1 MRSRALAVVLTLLS
15 LVAFA
20 GAISFIRTSEQRIVS
35 IRNAARAFDAGAR
48 QAASTIAEFDTD
60 AARASLAALRRMT
73 TTDAAAEA
81 LEEAAE
87 GAADLSDIAPVLER
101 VADARAAERR
111 AADEGETAQRNLEAV
126 VLGATAAVVVIVLLT
141 ITLAWPATP
150 ATDLLQAEAARP
162 DASAPTAPA
171 IAAPAVADYTTP
183 SAYTTARPTGP
194 ILRKAAELCTNL
206 GRVSDI
212 QELRSLVA
220 QTADVIDA
228 SGLIVWTS
236 TPGEKELRPAL
247 WHGYTDEM
255 MSRLPPLSK
264 SAENAAARAFRS
276 GQLQIVLARPGSSNG
291 AVVAP
296 LLTSNGCVGVV
307 SAEIR
312 GGGES
317 SESVQALAAIF
328 AAQLATVFPAPPQ
341 AIEERAPTG
350 TGGI

>member
-20 GAISFIRTSEQRIVS
+20 GAISLIRISEQRIVS
-35 IRNAARAFDAGAR
+35 IRNAARAFDAGTR
-48 QAASTIAEFDTD
+48 QAAAKIADYDTD
-60 AARASLAALRRMT
+60 GASASLVALRGIAT
-73 TTDAAAEA
+73 T
-81 LEEAAE
+81 EAAVRAIDE
-87 GAADLSDIAPVLER
+87 AASSAGDLSDIAPILDR
-101 VADARAAERR
+101 LADARTAERQTAEKGEAAE
-111 AADEGETAQRNLEAV
+111 RNLEAV

-141 ITLAWPATP
+141 ITLAWPETR
-150 ATDLLQAEAARP
+150 AEQVVPSDAVP
-162 DASAPTAPA
+162 SDASAATTA
-171 IAAPAVADYTTP
+171 AAMSEQATP

-194 ILRKAAELCTNL
+194 ILQKAAELCTNL
-206 GRVSDI
+206 GRVSDVA
-212 QELRSLVA
+212 ELRTLVGQA
-220 QTADVIDA
+220 ADVIDA

-236 TPGEKELRPAL
+236 APGEKELRAAL
-247 WHGYTDEM
+247 WHGYSDEM
-255 MSRLPPLSK
+255 LSRLPPLSK
-264 SAENAAARAFRS
+264 SADNAAARAFRS

-296 LLTSNGCVGVV
+296 LLTANGCVGVV

-341 AIEERAPTG
+341 SLEERAPTG
-350 TGGI
+350 TGGM

>member
-1 MRSRALAVVLTLLS
+1 MRSRALALVLTLLS

-20 GAISFIRTSEQRIVS
+20 GAISFIRTSELRIVS
-35 IRNAARAFDAGAR
+35 IRNATRAFDARAD
-48 QAASTIAEFDTD
+48 QAAVTIAEFDTD
-60 AARASLAALRRMT
+60 GASASLAALRRMAT
-73 TTDAAAEA
+73 TEVAAQA
-81 LEEAAE
+81 LEEAAA
-87 GAADLSDIAPVLER
+87 GDLSDIAPVLDH
-101 VADARAAERR
+101 VAEARAAERR
-111 AADEGETAQRNLEAV
+111 AADEAEAAQRNLEAV

-141 ITLAWPATP
+141 ITLAWPA
-150 ATDLLQAEAARP
+150 AADESVQADVVAS
-162 DASAPTAPA
+162 DASAIPPPT
-171 IAAPAVADYTTP
+171 IAAPGEADYTTP

-194 ILRKAAELCTNL
+194 ILRRAAELCTNL
-206 GRVSDI
+206 GRVSDV
-212 QELRSLVA
+212 QELRTLVA
-220 QTADVIDA
+220 QAADVIDA

-236 TPGEKELRPAL
+236 VPGEKELRPAL

>member
-1 MRSRALAVVLTLLS
+1 
-15 LVAFA
+15 
-20 GAISFIRTSEQRIVS
+20 
-35 IRNAARAFDAGAR
+35 
-48 QAASTIAEFDTD
+48 
-60 AARASLAALRRMT
+60 MT
-73 TTDAAAEA
+73 TTEAAAQA
-81 LEEAAE
+81 LEEAAA
-87 GAADLSDIAPVLER
+87 GATDLSDVAPVLER

-111 AADEGETAQRNLEAV
+111 AAEEGEAAQRNLEAV

-150 ATDLLQAEAARP
+150 AEESLQTDVVP
-162 DASAPTAPA
+162 SDTSATSPA
-171 IAAPAVADYTTP
+171 IAAPAVADYTTS

-206 GRVSDI
+206 GRVSDV
-212 QELRSLVA
+212 QELRTLVA
-220 QTADVIDA
+220 QAADVIDA
-228 SGLIVWTS
+228 TGLIIWTS

-341 AIEERAPTG
+341 AIEQRAPTG

>member
-35 IRNAARAFDAGAR
+35 IRNATRAFDAGAR
-48 QAASTIAEFDTD
+48 QAGATIAQFDTD
-60 AARASLAALRRMT
+60 GASASLAALRRMT
-73 TTDAAAEA
+73 TTEAAAQA
-81 LEEAAE
+81 LEEAAA

-111 AADEGETAQRNLEAV
+111 AADEGEAAQRNLEAV

-141 ITLAWPATP
+141 MTLAWPATP
-150 ATDLLQAEAARP
+150 AEELSQTDVAP
-162 DASAPTAPA
+162 SDGSAMPSPA
-171 IAAPAVADYTTP
+171 AAPAVADYTTS

-206 GRVSDI
+206 GRVSDVH
-212 QELRSLVA
+212 ELRTLVA
-220 QTADVIDA
+220 QAADVIDA
-228 SGLIVWTS
+228 TGLIIWTS

-341 AIEERAPTG
+341 AMEERAPTG

>member
-35 IRNAARAFDAGAR
+35 IRNAIRAFDAGAR
-48 QAASTIAEFDTD
+48 QAAATIAQYDTD
-60 AARASLAALRRMT
+60 GAGASLAALRRMT
-73 TTDAAAEA
+73 TTEASAQA
-81 LEEAAE
+81 LEEAAA
-87 GAADLSDIAPVLER
+87 GATDLSDVAPVLER

-111 AADEGETAQRNLEAV
+111 AAEEGEAAQRNLEAV

-141 ITLAWPATP
+141 ITLAWPA
-150 ATDLLQAEAARP
+150 
-162 DASAPTAPA
+162 ASAEESLQTDVVPSDTSATSPA
-171 IAAPAVADYTTP
+171 IAAPAVADYTTS

-206 GRVSDI
+206 GRVSDV
-212 QELRSLVA
+212 QELRTLVA
-220 QTADVIDA
+220 QAADVIDA
-228 SGLIVWTS
+228 TGLIIWTS
-236 TPGEKELRPAL
+236 IPGEKELRPTL

>member
-1 MRSRALAVVLTLLS
+1 M
-15 LVAFA
+15 
-20 GAISFIRTSEQRIVS
+20 S
-35 IRNAARAFDAGAR
+35 IRNAARAFDAGTR
-48 QAASTIAEFDTD
+48 QAAAKIADYDTD
-60 AARASLAALRRMT
+60 SASASLVALRGIATTEAAARAI
-73 TTDAAAEA
+73 DEAAAS
-81 LEEAAE
+81 
-87 GAADLSDIAPVLER
+87 AADLSDIAPILDR
-101 VADARAAERR
+101 VADARTAERQAAEKGE
-111 AADEGETAQRNLEAV
+111 AAERNLEAV

-141 ITLAWPATP
+141 ITLAWPETRAEQILP
-150 ATDLLQAEAARP
+150 ADDVPA
-162 DASAPTAPA
+162 DASATTA
-171 IAAPAVADYTTP
+171 AAASEQATP

-206 GRVSDI
+206 GRVSDVA
-212 QELRSLVA
+212 ELRTLVGQA
-220 QTADVIDA
+220 ADVIDA

-236 TPGEKELRPAL
+236 APGEKELRAAL
-247 WHGYTDEM
+247 WHGYSDEM
-255 MSRLPPLSK
+255 LSRLPPLSK
-264 SAENAAARAFRS
+264 SADNAAARAFRS

-296 LLTSNGCVGVV
+296 LLTANGCVGVV

-341 AIEERAPTG
+341 SLEERAPTG